1 MSTPRTISIV
11 GGGPGGLFLGILLR
25 QKRPDWAVEIWER
38 NAPDATFGFGVV
50 FSDRTVERL
59 EQADPESLSLIR
71 ESFQSWTDIEIST
84 PNGFTRTGGHGFSA
98 IARHRL
104 LNILQQ
110 RARDVSL
117 PVHYES
123 EVANLDELYSKS
135 DVVVGADGINSQ
147 VREHWRSQFDTE
159 IRQGAARFIWFATP
173 RRYDALTF
181 HFVDTEYGPFS
192 THAYPFSDELSTFI
206 VETDT
211 DTWQRAGLDR
221 SSEGNLG
228 IGESDKRSMD
238 FCREIFTESLHGQEL
253 VGNASQWRQFPT
265 VRNHSWIA
273 SDKVV
278 ILGDAAH
285 TAHFSVGSGTKM
297 AMEDAYALAEALT
310 ETDDPSRALHSFET
324 SRKPLV
330 SRIQEL
336 AEPSRGW
343 WENFHAWVDR
353 DINTFSVNFLS
364 RTGRETI
371 EHLQT
376 RDAAFASEVIDSD
389 FLDRELSI
397 SSDITLSSRRAL
409 LLDASDKQLPHV
421 INALQQVLP
430 SRSLV
435 IVQHGDTETLKLIK
449 TSLRQQNPVIA
460 HMSEQTGEHFENIP
474 DLRLTTTVDGEAPDS
489 WAFVI
494 RTPGSID
501 DADGW
506 KEILEL
512 ARQAQGKGARLLF
525 IEAAE
530 STTDRRA
537 LLTHAGVVLR
547 PDISIPMILAP
558 CGSDAEGLLHLNAG
572 RADAIAG
579 HIGPHYFRKAHDALA
594 LQALLEPRGIVVV
607 GASQDPSKP
616 GHVLLRNLDA
626 FKGTVIGLSRHAGN
640 VHGRTIVADAQEIPD
655 DVDLAILAV
664 PSSVVPSSLELLARR
679 GVRSAIICSGGFAE
693 LQTSEGRDLQGQVDA
708 IAAKYGIRVLGPNTA
723 GMAIPH
729 LNLHASFVPAVTQ
742 LTPGAVAVVAQSAGV
757 AHAAALALEQEGLG
771 VGLMI
776 GVGNACDI
784 DLPEL
789 IQTTAL
795 SGQYD
800 AIAVYLEGTAHGS
813 ELLEAI
819 RKSSRAVPVVVLK
832 SGISDVDRLTVSHT
846 GAMAGDWAVAQSLLT
861 EAGAVVVSTL
871 GDLIN
876 SIAAL
881 SLIRLHQ
888 SGALTT
894 KGVGVVTGQAGPGV
908 LLTDRLQTLGLEVP
922 PFESTIESELRSL
935 LPPMT
940 HRQNP
945 VDTGRPSGT
954 FANVIATVAK
964 DPRIDVVA
972 TYVLQ
977 EPGALDLT
985 ETLTQ
990 AGLTATAPIVAASGG
1005 LHADFASTRDS
1016 LRSQRIP
1023 LFRNPE
1029 DAAIGAWA
1037 LISDR
1042 DAAALRRAEAP
1053 NESIPPP
1060 RAGLPLPRNEAETKD
1075 VLRSH
1080 GIRTPA
1086 FFVCPTREDAITAF
1100 NAITS
1105 SGDSAVVKVLSREIA
1120 HKSAMNGVHLG
1131 LKTAS
1136 KLESALN
1143 SIDEIVRGDT
1153 GYLVETQAEDGP
1165 DLFVAVRLD
1174 PTWGAIGL
1182 LGLGG
1187 TDVEQR
1193 GAVQMFA
1200 LPIQEELLTTRLTN
1214 LGLHEDIDVSSL
1226 QELYTTMT
1234 NALVSWSGSGATS
1247 FEINPLRVTD
1257 TGLVALDALIS
1268 HD

>member
-25 QKRPDWAVEIWER
+25 QMRPDWAVEIWER

-50 FSDRTVERL
+50 FSDRTVELL

-84 PNGFTRTGGHGFSA
+84 SNGFMRTGGHGFSA

-117 PVHYES
+117 TVHYES
-123 EVANLDELYSKS
+123 EVVNLDELYSKS

-147 VREHWRSQFDTE
+147 VREHWHSQFDTD
-159 IRQGAARFIWFATP
+159 IRLGAARFIWFATP

-330 SRIQEL
+330 GRIQEL

-353 DINTFSVNFLS
+353 DIHTFSVNFLS
-364 RTGRETI
+364 RTGRETVD
-371 EHLQT
+371 HLQK
-376 RDAAFASEVIDSD
+376 RDAAFANEVIDSD

-397 SSDITLSSRRAL
+397 SSDVTASSRRAL
-409 LLDASDKQLPHV
+409 LLDASDKQLPDV
-421 INALQQVLP
+421 IDALQEVLP
-430 SRSLV
+430 SQSLV
-435 IVQHGDTETLKLIK
+435 IVRHGDTETLKLIK
-449 TSLRQQNPVIA
+449 TSLHHPIIA
-460 HMSEQTGEHFENIP
+460 HMSEHTGEHFENIP
-474 DLRLTTTVDGEAPDS
+474 DLRLTTTVDEEAPDN

-512 ARQAQGKGARLLF
+512 ARQAQGKGARLLLV
-525 IEAAE
+525 EAAE

-537 LLTHAGVVLR
+537 LLTHAGIMLR

-558 CGSDAEGLLHLNAG
+558 CASDAEGLIHLNAG

-579 HIGPHYFRKAHDALA
+579 YIGPHYFRKAHDALA
-594 LQALLEPRGIVVV
+594 LQALLKPRGIVVV

-616 GHVLLRNLDA
+616 GHVLLRNLDS
-626 FKGTVIGLSRHAGN
+626 FKGTVIGLSRHRGN
-640 VHGRTIVADAQEIPD
+640 IHGRTIVADAQEIPN

-664 PSSVVPSSLELLARR
+664 PNSAVPSSLELLAKR

-708 IAAKYGIRVLGPNTA
+708 IAHKYGIRVLGPNTA

-742 LTPGAVAVVAQSAGV
+742 LTPGSVAVVAQSAGV
-757 AHAAALALEQEGLG
+757 AHAAALALQQEGLG

-789 IQTTAL
+789 IQATAL
-795 SGQYD
+795 NGQYD

-819 RKSSRAVPVVVLK
+819 RKSSREVPVVVLK

-846 GAMAGDWAVAQSLLT
+846 GAIAGDWAVAQSLLT

-871 GDLIN
+871 GDLVN

-881 SLIRLHQ
+881 SLIRLHP
-888 SGALTT
+888 SDAPAT

-922 PFESTIESELRSL
+922 PFESTVEGELRSL

-945 VDTGRPSGT
+945 VDTGRPSDT

-964 DPRIDVVA
+964 DPGIHVVA
-972 TYVLQ
+972 TYVLL
-977 EPGALDLT
+977 EPGALDLA

-990 AGLTATAPIVAASGG
+990 ARLTATAPIVAASGG
-1005 LHADFASTRDS
+1005 LHADFAATRDS

-1042 DAAALRRAEAP
+1042 DAAALRRKDAP
-1053 NESIPPP
+1053 NARISPSQ
-1060 RAGLPLPRNEAETKD
+1060 AGLPLPTNEAETKD
-1075 VLRSH
+1075 VLRFH
-1080 GIRTPA
+1080 EIRTPA
-1086 FFVCPTREDAITAF
+1086 FFICSTREDAIAAF

-1131 LKTAS
+1131 LKSAS
-1136 KLESALN
+1136 EFEDALN

-1153 GYLVETQAEDGP
+1153 GYLVETQAESGS

-1174 PTWGAIGL
+1174 PTWGSIGL

-1187 TDVEQR
+1187 TEVEQR
-1193 GAVQMFA
+1193 GDVQMFA
-1200 LPIQEELLTTRLTN
+1200 LPIPEHLLATRLTD
-1214 LGLHEDIDVSSL
+1214 LGLHEDIDVASL

-1234 NALVSWSGSGATS
+1234 NALVSWSGSGATC
-1247 FEINPLRVTD
+1247 FEVNPLRVTD

>member
-25 QKRPDWAVEIWER
+25 QMRPDWAVEIWER

-50 FSDRTVERL
+50 FSDRTVELL

-71 ESFQSWTDIEIST
+71 ENFQSWTDIEIST
-84 PNGFTRTGGHGFSA
+84 SNGFMRTGGHGFSA

-117 PVHYES
+117 TVHYES
-123 EVANLDELYSKS
+123 EVANLDDLYSKS

-147 VREHWRSQFDTE
+147 VREHWHSQFDTD
-159 IRQGAARFIWFATP
+159 IRLGAARFIWFATP

-330 SRIQEL
+330 GRIQEL

-353 DINTFSVNFLS
+353 DIHTFSVNFLS
-364 RTGRETI
+364 RTGRETVD
-371 EHLQT
+371 HLQK
-376 RDAAFASEVIDSD
+376 RDAAFANEVIDSD

-397 SSDITLSSRRAL
+397 SSDMTASSRRAL
-409 LLDASDKQLPHV
+409 LLDASDKQLPDV
-421 INALQQVLP
+421 IDALQEVLP
-430 SRSLV
+430 SQSLV
-435 IVQHGDTETLKLIK
+435 IVRHGDTETLKLIK
-449 TSLRQQNPVIA
+449 TSLHHPIIA
-460 HMSEQTGEHFENIP
+460 HMSEHTGEHFENIP
-474 DLRLTTTVDGEAPDS
+474 DLRLTTTVDEEAPDN

-494 RTPGSID
+494 RTPRSID

-512 ARQAQGKGARLLF
+512 ARQAQGKGARLLLV
-525 IEAAE
+525 EAAE

-537 LLTHAGVVLR
+537 LLTHAGVMLR

-558 CGSDAEGLLHLNAG
+558 CASDAEGLIHLNAG

-579 HIGPHYFRKAHDALA
+579 YIGPHYFRKAHDALA
-594 LQALLEPRGIVVV
+594 LQALLRPRGIVVV

-616 GHVLLRNLDA
+616 GHVLLRNLDS
-626 FKGTVIGLSRHAGN
+626 FKGTVIGLSRHRGN
-640 VHGRTIVADAQEIPD
+640 IHGRTIVADAQEIPN

-664 PSSVVPSSLELLARR
+664 PNSAVPSSLELLAKR

-708 IAAKYGIRVLGPNTA
+708 IAHKYGIRVLGPNTA

-742 LTPGAVAVVAQSAGV
+742 LTPGSVAVVAQSAGV
-757 AHAAALALEQEGLG
+757 AHAAALALQQEGLG

-789 IQTTAL
+789 IQATAL
-795 SGQYD
+795 NGQYD

-819 RKSSRAVPVVVLK
+819 RKSSREVPVVVLK

-846 GAMAGDWAVAQSLLT
+846 GAIAGDWAVAQSLLT

-871 GDLIN
+871 GDLVN

-881 SLIRLHQ
+881 SLIRLHP
-888 SGALTT
+888 SDAPAT

-922 PFESTIESELRSL
+922 PFESTVEGELRSL

-945 VDTGRPSGT
+945 VDTGRPSDT

-964 DPRIDVVA
+964 DPGIDVVA
-972 TYVLQ
+972 TYVLL
-977 EPGALDLT
+977 EPGALDLA

-990 AGLTATAPIVAASGG
+990 ARLTATAPIVAASGG
-1005 LHADFASTRDS
+1005 LHADFAATRDS

-1042 DAAALRRAEAP
+1042 DAAALRRKDAP
-1053 NESIPPP
+1053 NARISPSQ
-1060 RAGLPLPRNEAETKD
+1060 AGLPLPANEAETKD

-1086 FFVCPTREDAITAF
+1086 FFICPTREDAIAAF

-1131 LKTAS
+1131 LKSAS
-1136 KLESALN
+1136 EFEDALN

-1153 GYLVETQAEDGP
+1153 GYLVETQAESGS

-1174 PTWGAIGL
+1174 PTWGSIGL

-1187 TDVEQR
+1187 TEVEQR

-1200 LPIQEELLTTRLTN
+1200 LPIPEQLLTTRLTN
-1214 LGLHEDIDVSSL
+1214 LGLHEDIDVASL
-1226 QELYTTMT
+1226 QELYTTIT

-1247 FEINPLRVTD
+1247 FEVNPLRITD

>member
-25 QKRPDWAVEIWER
+25 QMRPDWAVEIWER

-50 FSDRTVERL
+50 FSDRTVELL

-71 ESFQSWTDIEIST
+71 ENFQSWTDIEIST
-84 PNGFTRTGGHGFSA
+84 SNGFMRTGGHGFSA

-117 PVHYES
+117 TVHYES

-147 VREHWRSQFDTE
+147 VREHWHSQFDTD
-159 IRQGAARFIWFATP
+159 IRLGAARFIWFATP

-297 AMEDAYALAEALT
+297 AMEDANALAEALT

-330 SRIQEL
+330 GRIQEL

-353 DINTFSVNFLS
+353 DIHTFSVNFLS
-364 RTGRETI
+364 RTGRETVD
-371 EHLQT
+371 HLQK
-376 RDAAFASEVIDSD
+376 RDAAFANEVIDSD
-389 FLDRELSI
+389 FLDRELTI
-397 SSDITLSSRRAL
+397 SSDMTASSRRAL
-409 LLDASDKQLPHV
+409 LLDASDKQLPDV
-421 INALQQVLP
+421 IDALQEVLP
-430 SRSLV
+430 SQSLV
-435 IVQHGDTETLKLIK
+435 IVRHGDTETLKLIK
-449 TSLRQQNPVIA
+449 TSLHHPIIA
-460 HMSEQTGEHFENIP
+460 HMSEHTGEHFENIP
-474 DLRLTTTVDGEAPDS
+474 DLRLTTTVDEAAPNN

-506 KEILEL
+506 KEILGL
-512 ARQAQGKGARLLF
+512 ARQAQGKGARLLLV
-525 IEAAE
+525 EAAE

-537 LLTHAGVVLR
+537 LLTHAGIMLR

-558 CGSDAEGLLHLNAG
+558 CASDAEGLIHLNAG

-579 HIGPHYFRKAHDALA
+579 YIGPHYFRKAHDALA
-594 LQALLEPRGIVVV
+594 LQALLKPRGIVVV

-616 GHVLLRNLDA
+616 GHVLLRNLDS
-626 FKGTVIGLSRHAGN
+626 FKGTVIGLSRHRGN
-640 VHGRTIVADAQEIPD
+640 IHGRTIVADAQEIPN

-664 PSSVVPSSLELLARR
+664 PNSAVPSSLELLARR

-708 IAAKYGIRVLGPNTA
+708 IAHKYGIRVLGPNTA

-742 LTPGAVAVVAQSAGV
+742 LTPGSVAVVAQSAGV
-757 AHAAALALEQEGLG
+757 AHAAALALQQEGLG

-789 IQTTAL
+789 IEATAL
-795 SGQYD
+795 NGQYD

-819 RKSSRAVPVVVLK
+819 RESSREVPVVVLK

-846 GAMAGDWAVAQSLLT
+846 GAIAGDWAVAQSLLT

-871 GDLIN
+871 GDLVN

-881 SLIRLHQ
+881 SLIRLHP
-888 SGALTT
+888 SDAPTT

-922 PFESTIESELRSL
+922 PFESTVEGELRSL

-945 VDTGRPSGT
+945 VDTGRPSDT

-964 DPRIDVVA
+964 DPGIDVVA
-972 TYVLQ
+972 TYVLL

-990 AGLTATAPIVAASGG
+990 ARLTAAAPIVAASGG
-1005 LHADFASTRDS
+1005 LHADFAATRDS

-1029 DAAIGAWA
+1029 DAAIGVWA

-1042 DAAALRRAEAP
+1042 DAAALRRKDAP
-1053 NESIPPP
+1053 NARISPSQ
-1060 RAGLPLPRNEAETKD
+1060 AGLPLPTNEAETKD

-1086 FFVCPTREDAITAF
+1086 FFVCPTREDAIAAF

-1105 SGDSAVVKVLSREIA
+1105 SGDFAVVKVLSREIA

-1131 LKTAS
+1131 LKSAS
-1136 KLESALN
+1136 EFEDALN

-1153 GYLVETQAEDGP
+1153 GYLVETQAESGS

-1174 PTWGAIGL
+1174 PTWGSIGL

-1187 TDVEQR
+1187 TEVEQR
-1193 GAVQMFA
+1193 GDVQMFA
-1200 LPIQEELLTTRLTN
+1200 LPIPEHLLATRLTD
-1214 LGLHEDIDVSSL
+1214 LGLPEDIDVASL

-1234 NALVSWSGSGATS
+1234 KALASWSGSGATS
-1247 FEINPLRVTD
+1247 FEVNPLRVTD

>member
-1 MSTPRTISIV
+1 M
-11 GGGPGGLFLGILLR
+11 FLGILLR
-25 QKRPDWAVEIWER
+25 QKRPDWTVEIWER

-50 FSDRTVERL
+50 FSDRTVELL

-71 ESFQSWTDIEIST
+71 ENFQSWTDIEIST
-84 PNGFTRTGGHGFSA
+84 SKGFMRTGGHGFSA

-110 RARDVSL
+110 RARDVCL

-147 VREHWRSQFDTE
+147 VREHWRSQFDTD
-159 IRQGAARFIWFATP
+159 IRLGSARFIWFATP

-211 DTWQRAGLDR
+211 DTWQRAGLDLYGE
-221 SSEGNLG
+221 SNLG

-265 VRNHSWIA
+265 VRNRSWIA
-273 SDKVV
+273 FDKVV

-297 AMEDAYALAEALT
+297 AMEDASALAETLT
-310 ETDDPSRALHSFET
+310 ETDNPSRALHSFET

-330 SRIQEL
+330 VRIQDL

-353 DINTFSVNFLS
+353 DIHTFAVNFLS
-364 RTGRETI
+364 RTGRETAG
-371 EHLQT
+371 HLHT
-376 RDAAFASEVIDSD
+376 RDAAFAHEAIDSA
-389 FLDRELSI
+389 FLDRELRI
-397 SSDITLSSRRAL
+397 SSDITALNRRAL

-421 INALQQVLP
+421 IDTLKEVLP

-435 IVQHGDTETLKLIK
+435 IVRDGDAETLKLIQ
-449 TSLRQQNPVIA
+449 TSLQNPIIA
-460 HMSEQTGEHFENIP
+460 HMSEGKGASVDNAP
-474 DLRLTTTVDGEAPDS
+474 DLCLATTVNEAPPDP
-489 WAFVI
+489 WAFMI

-512 ARQAQGKGARLLF
+512 ARQAQKKGARLLLV
-525 IEAAE
+525 EAAE

-558 CGSDAEGLLHLNAG
+558 CASDAEGLIHLNAG

-579 HIGPHYFRKAHDALA
+579 YVGPHYFRKAHDALA

-607 GASQDPSKP
+607 GASQDSSKP
-616 GHVLLRNLDA
+616 GHVLLRNLDS
-626 FKGTVIGLSRHAGN
+626 FKGTVVGLSRRPGN
-640 VHGRTIVADAQEIPD
+640 IHGRTIVADAHEIPD

-664 PSSVVPSSLELLARR
+664 PNSAVPNSLEILAKR

-693 LQTSEGRDLQGQVDA
+693 LQTNQGRDLQGQVDA
-708 IAAKYGIRVLGPNTA
+708 IALKYGIRVLGPNTA
-723 GMAIPH
+723 GMAIPR

-789 IQTTAL
+789 IQASAL

-800 AIAVYLEGTAHGS
+800 AIAVYLEGTAHGA

-819 RKSSRAVPVVVLK
+819 RKSSREVPVVVLK

-846 GAMAGDWAVAQSLLT
+846 GAIAGDWAVAQSLLT

-881 SLIRLHQ
+881 SLIRLHE
-888 SGALTT
+888 SSAPTT
-894 KGVGVVTGQAGPGV
+894 RGVGVVTGQAGPGV
-908 LLTDRLQTLGLEVP
+908 LLTDRVQTLGLEVP
-922 PFESTIESELRSL
+922 PFHSTVESELRSL

-945 VDTGRPSGT
+945 VDTGRPSDT

-964 DPRIDVVA
+964 DPGIDVVA
-972 TYVLQ
+972 TYVLL
-977 EPGALDLT
+977 EPGALDLA

-1005 LHADFASTRDS
+1005 LHADFTSTRDS
-1016 LRSQRIP
+1016 LRLQRIA

-1042 DAAALRRAEAP
+1042 DAAALRRTEAP
-1053 NESIPPP
+1053 NPWISPSQ
-1060 RAGLPLPRNEAETKD
+1060 AGLPLPTNEAETKD

-1100 NAITS
+1100 NAIAS
-1105 SGDSAVVKVLSREIA
+1105 SADSAVVKVLSREIA

-1131 LKTAS
+1131 LKSAR
-1136 KLESALN
+1136 EFEDALN

-1153 GYLVETQAEDGP
+1153 GYLVETQADDGS

-1193 GAVQMFA
+1193 GTVQMFA
-1200 LPIQEELLTTRLTN
+1200 LPIPEQLLTTRLTN
-1214 LGLHEDIDVSSL
+1214 LGFHEDTEVASL

-1234 NALVSWSGSGATS
+1234 NALASWSGSGATS
-1247 FEINPLRVTD
+1247 FEVNPLRITD
-1257 TGLVALDALIS
+1257 TGFVALDALIS
-1268 HD
+1268 YD

>member
-25 QKRPDWAVEIWER
+25 QMRPDWAVEIWER

-50 FSDRTVERL
+50 FSDRTVELL

-71 ESFQSWTDIEIST
+71 ENFQSWTDIEIST
-84 PNGFTRTGGHGFSA
+84 SNGFMRTGGHGFSA

-117 PVHYES
+117 TVHYES

-147 VREHWRSQFDTE
+147 VREHWHSQFDTD
-159 IRQGAARFIWFATP
+159 IRLGAARFIWFATP

-297 AMEDAYALAEALT
+297 AMEDANALAEALT

-330 SRIQEL
+330 GRIQEL

-353 DINTFSVNFLS
+353 DIHTFSVNFLS
-364 RTGRETI
+364 RTGRETVD
-371 EHLQT
+371 HLQK
-376 RDAAFASEVIDSD
+376 RDAAFANEVIDSD
-389 FLDRELSI
+389 FLDRELTI
-397 SSDITLSSRRAL
+397 SSDMTASSRRAL
-409 LLDASDKQLPHV
+409 LLDASDKQLPDV
-421 INALQQVLP
+421 IDALQEVLP
-430 SRSLV
+430 SQSLV
-435 IVQHGDTETLKLIK
+435 IVRHGDTETLKLIK
-449 TSLRQQNPVIA
+449 TSLHHPIIA
-460 HMSEQTGEHFENIP
+460 HMSEHTGEHFENIP
-474 DLRLTTTVDGEAPDS
+474 DLRLTTTVDEAAPDN

-506 KEILEL
+506 KEILGL
-512 ARQAQGKGARLLF
+512 ARQAQGKGARLLLV
-525 IEAAE
+525 EAAE

-537 LLTHAGVVLR
+537 LLTHAGIMLR

-558 CGSDAEGLLHLNAG
+558 CASDAEGLIHLNAG

-579 HIGPHYFRKAHDALA
+579 YIGPHYFRKAHDALA
-594 LQALLEPRGIVVV
+594 LQALLKPRGIVVV

-616 GHVLLRNLDA
+616 GHVLLRNLDS
-626 FKGTVIGLSRHAGN
+626 FKGTVIGLSRHRGN
-640 VHGRTIVADAQEIPD
+640 IHGRTIVADAQEIPN

-664 PSSVVPSSLELLARR
+664 PNSAVPSSLELLARR

-708 IAAKYGIRVLGPNTA
+708 IAHKYGIRVLGPNTA

-742 LTPGAVAVVAQSAGV
+742 LTPGSVAVVAQSAGV
-757 AHAAALALEQEGLG
+757 AHAAALALQQEGLG

-789 IQTTAL
+789 IEATAL
-795 SGQYD
+795 NGQYD

-819 RKSSRAVPVVVLK
+819 RKSSREVPVVVLK

-846 GAMAGDWAVAQSLLT
+846 GAIAGDWAVAQSLLT

-871 GDLIN
+871 GDLVN

-881 SLIRLHQ
+881 SLIRLHP
-888 SGALTT
+888 SDAPTT

-922 PFESTIESELRSL
+922 PFESTVEGELRSL

-945 VDTGRPSGT
+945 VDTGRPSDT

-964 DPRIDVVA
+964 DPGIDVVA
-972 TYVLQ
+972 TYVLL

-990 AGLTATAPIVAASGG
+990 ARLTAAAPIVAASGG
-1005 LHADFASTRDS
+1005 LHADFAATRDS

-1042 DAAALRRAEAP
+1042 DAAALRRKDAP
-1053 NESIPPP
+1053 NARISPSQ
-1060 RAGLPLPRNEAETKD
+1060 AGLPLPTNEAETKD

-1086 FFVCPTREDAITAF
+1086 FFVCPTREDAIAAF

-1131 LKTAS
+1131 LKSAS
-1136 KLESALN
+1136 EFEDALN

-1153 GYLVETQAEDGP
+1153 GYLVETQAESGS

-1174 PTWGAIGL
+1174 PTWGSIGL

-1187 TDVEQR
+1187 TEVEQR
-1193 GAVQMFA
+1193 GDVQMFA
-1200 LPIQEELLTTRLTN
+1200 LPIPEHLLATRLTD
-1214 LGLHEDIDVSSL
+1214 LGLPEDIDVASL

-1247 FEINPLRVTD
+1247 FEVNPLRITD

>member
-25 QKRPDWAVEIWER
+25 QMRPDWAVEIWER

-50 FSDRTVERL
+50 FSDRTVELL

-71 ESFQSWTDIEIST
+71 ENFQSWTDIEIST
-84 PNGFTRTGGHGFSA
+84 SNGFMRTGGHGFSA

-117 PVHYES
+117 TVHYES

-147 VREHWRSQFDTE
+147 VREHWHSQFDTD
-159 IRQGAARFIWFATP
+159 IRLGAARFIWFATP

-297 AMEDAYALAEALT
+297 AMEDANALAEALT

-330 SRIQEL
+330 GRIQEL

-353 DINTFSVNFLS
+353 DIHTFSVNFLS
-364 RTGRETI
+364 RTGRETVD
-371 EHLQT
+371 HLQK
-376 RDAAFASEVIDSD
+376 RDAAFANEVIDSD
-389 FLDRELSI
+389 FLDRELTI
-397 SSDITLSSRRAL
+397 SSDMTASSRRAL
-409 LLDASDKQLPHV
+409 LLDASDKQLPDV
-421 INALQQVLP
+421 IDALQEVLP
-430 SRSLV
+430 SQSLV
-435 IVQHGDTETLKLIK
+435 IVRHGDTETLKLIK
-449 TSLRQQNPVIA
+449 TSLHHPIIA
-460 HMSEQTGEHFENIP
+460 HMSEHTGEHFENIP
-474 DLRLTTTVDGEAPDS
+474 DLRLTTTVDEAAPNN

-506 KEILEL
+506 KEILGL
-512 ARQAQGKGARLLF
+512 ARQAQGKGARLLLV
-525 IEAAE
+525 EAAE

-537 LLTHAGVVLR
+537 LLTHAGIMLR

-558 CGSDAEGLLHLNAG
+558 CASDAEGLIHLNAG

-579 HIGPHYFRKAHDALA
+579 YIGPHYFRKAHDALA
-594 LQALLEPRGIVVV
+594 LQALLKPRGIVVV

-616 GHVLLRNLDA
+616 GHVLLRNLDS
-626 FKGTVIGLSRHAGN
+626 FKGTVIGLSRHRGN
-640 VHGRTIVADAQEIPD
+640 IHGRTIVADAQEIPN

-664 PSSVVPSSLELLARR
+664 PNSAVPSSLELLARR

-708 IAAKYGIRVLGPNTA
+708 IAHKYGIRVLGPNTA

-742 LTPGAVAVVAQSAGV
+742 LTPGSVAVVAQSAGV
-757 AHAAALALEQEGLG
+757 AHAAALALQQEGLG

-789 IQTTAL
+789 IEATAL
-795 SGQYD
+795 NGQYD

-819 RKSSRAVPVVVLK
+819 RKSSREVPVVVLK

-846 GAMAGDWAVAQSLLT
+846 GAIAGDWAVAQSLLT

-871 GDLIN
+871 GDLVN

-881 SLIRLHQ
+881 SLIRLHP
-888 SGALTT
+888 SDAPTT

-922 PFESTIESELRSL
+922 PFESTVEGELRSL

-945 VDTGRPSGT
+945 VDTGRPSDT

-964 DPRIDVVA
+964 DPGIDVVA
-972 TYVLQ
+972 TYVLL

-990 AGLTATAPIVAASGG
+990 ARLTAAAPIVAASGG
-1005 LHADFASTRDS
+1005 LHADFAATRDS

-1029 DAAIGAWA
+1029 DAAIGVWA

-1042 DAAALRRAEAP
+1042 DAAALRRKDAP
-1053 NESIPPP
+1053 NARISPSQ
-1060 RAGLPLPRNEAETKD
+1060 AGLPLPTNEAETKD

-1086 FFVCPTREDAITAF
+1086 FFVCPTREDAIAAF

-1105 SGDSAVVKVLSREIA
+1105 SGDFAVVKVLSREIA

-1131 LKTAS
+1131 LKSAS
-1136 KLESALN
+1136 EFEDALN

-1153 GYLVETQAEDGP
+1153 GYLVETQAESGS

-1174 PTWGAIGL
+1174 PTWGSIGL

-1187 TDVEQR
+1187 TEVEQR
-1193 GAVQMFA
+1193 GDVQMFA
-1200 LPIQEELLTTRLTN
+1200 LPIPEHLLATRLTD
-1214 LGLHEDIDVSSL
+1214 LGLPEDIGVASL

-1247 FEINPLRVTD
+1247 FEVNPLRITD

>member
-25 QKRPDWAVEIWER
+25 QMRPDWAVEIWER

-50 FSDRTVERL
+50 FSDRTVELL

-71 ESFQSWTDIEIST
+71 ENFQSWTDIEIST
-84 PNGFTRTGGHGFSA
+84 SNGFMRTGGHGFSA

-117 PVHYES
+117 TVHYES

-147 VREHWRSQFDTE
+147 VREHWHSQFDTD
-159 IRQGAARFIWFATP
+159 IRLGAARFIWFATP

-297 AMEDAYALAEALT
+297 AMEDANALAEALT

-330 SRIQEL
+330 GRIQEL

-353 DINTFSVNFLS
+353 DIHTFSVNFLS
-364 RTGRETI
+364 RTGRETVD
-371 EHLQT
+371 HLQK
-376 RDAAFASEVIDSD
+376 RDAAFANEVIDSD
-389 FLDRELSI
+389 FLDRELTI
-397 SSDITLSSRRAL
+397 SSDMTASSRRAL
-409 LLDASDKQLPHV
+409 LLDASDKQLPDV
-421 INALQQVLP
+421 IDALQEVLP
-430 SRSLV
+430 SQSLV
-435 IVQHGDTETLKLIK
+435 IVRHGDTETLKLIK
-449 TSLRQQNPVIA
+449 TSLHHPIIA
-460 HMSEQTGEHFENIP
+460 HMSEYTGEHFENIP
-474 DLRLTTTVDGEAPDS
+474 DLRLTTTVDEAAPDN

-506 KEILEL
+506 KEILGL
-512 ARQAQGKGARLLF
+512 ARQAQGKGARLLLV
-525 IEAAE
+525 EAAE

-537 LLTHAGVVLR
+537 LLTHAGIMLR

-558 CGSDAEGLLHLNAG
+558 CASDAEGLIHLNAG

-579 HIGPHYFRKAHDALA
+579 YIGPHYFRKAHDALA
-594 LQALLEPRGIVVV
+594 LQALLKPRGIVVV

-616 GHVLLRNLDA
+616 GHVLLRNLDS
-626 FKGTVIGLSRHAGN
+626 FKGTVIGLSRHRGN
-640 VHGRTIVADAQEIPD
+640 IHGRTIVADAQEIPN

-664 PSSVVPSSLELLARR
+664 PNSAVPSSLELLARR

-708 IAAKYGIRVLGPNTA
+708 IAHKYGIRVLGPNTA

-742 LTPGAVAVVAQSAGV
+742 LTPGSVAVVAQSAGV
-757 AHAAALALEQEGLG
+757 AHAAALALQQEGLG

-789 IQTTAL
+789 IEATAL
-795 SGQYD
+795 NGQYD

-819 RKSSRAVPVVVLK
+819 RKSSREVPVVVLK

-846 GAMAGDWAVAQSLLT
+846 GAIAGDWAVAQSLLT

-871 GDLIN
+871 GDLVN

-881 SLIRLHQ
+881 SLIRLHP
-888 SGALTT
+888 SDAPTT

-922 PFESTIESELRSL
+922 PFRSTVEGELRSL

-945 VDTGRPSGT
+945 VDTGRPSDT

-964 DPRIDVVA
+964 DPGIDVVA
-972 TYVLQ
+972 TYVLL

-990 AGLTATAPIVAASGG
+990 ARLTAAAPIVAASGG
-1005 LHADFASTRDS
+1005 LHADFAATRDS

-1042 DAAALRRAEAP
+1042 DAAALRRKDAP
-1053 NESIPPP
+1053 NARISPSQ
-1060 RAGLPLPRNEAETKD
+1060 AGLPLPTNEAETKD

-1086 FFVCPTREDAITAF
+1086 FFVCPTREDAIAAF

-1131 LKTAS
+1131 LKGAS
-1136 KLESALN
+1136 EFEDALN

-1153 GYLVETQAEDGP
+1153 GYLVETQAESGS

-1174 PTWGAIGL
+1174 PTWGSIGL

-1187 TDVEQR
+1187 TEVEQR
-1193 GAVQMFA
+1193 GDVQMFA
-1200 LPIQEELLTTRLTN
+1200 LPIPEHLLATRLTD
-1214 LGLHEDIDVSSL
+1214 LGLPEDIDVASL

-1247 FEINPLRVTD
+1247 FEVNPLRITD

>member
-25 QKRPDWAVEIWER
+25 QMRPDWAVEIWER

-50 FSDRTVERL
+50 FSDRTVELL

-71 ESFQSWTDIEIST
+71 ENFQSWTDIEIST
-84 PNGFTRTGGHGFSA
+84 SNGFMRTGGHGFSA

-117 PVHYES
+117 TVHYES

-147 VREHWRSQFDTE
+147 VREHWHSQFDTD
-159 IRQGAARFIWFATP
+159 IRLGAARFIWFATP

-297 AMEDAYALAEALT
+297 AMEDANALAEALT

-330 SRIQEL
+330 GRIQEL

-353 DINTFSVNFLS
+353 DIHTFSVNFLS
-364 RTGRETI
+364 RTGRETVD
-371 EHLQT
+371 HLQK
-376 RDAAFASEVIDSD
+376 RDAAFANEVIDSD
-389 FLDRELSI
+389 FLDRELTI
-397 SSDITLSSRRAL
+397 SSDMTASSRRAL
-409 LLDASDKQLPHV
+409 LLDASDKQLPDV
-421 INALQQVLP
+421 IDALQEVLP
-430 SRSLV
+430 SQSLV
-435 IVQHGDTETLKLIK
+435 IVRHGDTETLKLIK
-449 TSLRQQNPVIA
+449 TSLHHPIIA
-460 HMSEQTGEHFENIP
+460 HMSEHTGEHFENIP
-474 DLRLTTTVDGEAPDS
+474 DLRLTTTVDEAAPDN

-506 KEILEL
+506 KEILGL
-512 ARQAQGKGARLLF
+512 ARQAQGKGARLLLV
-525 IEAAE
+525 EAAE

-537 LLTHAGVVLR
+537 LLTHAGIMLR

-558 CGSDAEGLLHLNAG
+558 CASDAEGLIHLNAG

-579 HIGPHYFRKAHDALA
+579 YIGPHYFRKAHDALA
-594 LQALLEPRGIVVV
+594 LQALLKPRGIVVV

-616 GHVLLRNLDA
+616 GHVLLRNLDS
-626 FKGTVIGLSRHAGN
+626 FKGTVIGLSRHRGN
-640 VHGRTIVADAQEIPD
+640 IHGRTIVADAQEIPN

-664 PSSVVPSSLELLARR
+664 PNSAVPSSLELLARR

-708 IAAKYGIRVLGPNTA
+708 IAHKYGIRVLGPNTA

-742 LTPGAVAVVAQSAGV
+742 LTPGSVAVVAQSAGV
-757 AHAAALALEQEGLG
+757 AHAAALALQQEGLG

-789 IQTTAL
+789 IEATAL
-795 SGQYD
+795 NGQYD

-819 RKSSRAVPVVVLK
+819 RKSSREVPVVVLK

-846 GAMAGDWAVAQSLLT
+846 GAIAGDWAVAQSLLT

-871 GDLIN
+871 GDLVN

-881 SLIRLHQ
+881 SLIRLHP
-888 SGALTT
+888 SDAPTT

-945 VDTGRPSGT
+945 VDTGRPSDT

-964 DPRIDVVA
+964 DPGIDVVA
-972 TYVLQ
+972 TYVLL

-990 AGLTATAPIVAASGG
+990 ARLTAAAPIVAASGG
-1005 LHADFASTRDS
+1005 LHADFAATRDS

-1042 DAAALRRAEAP
+1042 DAAALRRKDAP
-1053 NESIPPP
+1053 NARISPSQ
-1060 RAGLPLPRNEAETKD
+1060 AGLPLPTNEAETKD

-1086 FFVCPTREDAITAF
+1086 FFVCPTREDAIAAF

-1131 LKTAS
+1131 LKSAS
-1136 KLESALN
+1136 EFEDALN

-1153 GYLVETQAEDGP
+1153 GYLVETQAESGS

-1174 PTWGAIGL
+1174 PTWGSIGL

-1187 TDVEQR
+1187 TEVEQR
-1193 GAVQMFA
+1193 GDVQMFA
-1200 LPIQEELLTTRLTN
+1200 LPIPEHLLATRLTD
-1214 LGLHEDIDVSSL
+1214 LGLPEDIDVASL

-1247 FEINPLRVTD
+1247 FEVNPLRITD

>member
-1 MSTPRTISIV
+1 MSTARTISIV

-25 QKRPDWAVEIWER
+25 QRRPDWAVEIWER

-50 FSDRTVERL
+50 FSDRTVELL

-84 PNGFTRTGGHGFSA
+84 SNGFLRTGGHGFSA

-135 DVVVGADGINSQ
+135 DVIVGADGINSQ
-147 VREHWRSQFDTE
+147 VREHWRSQFDTD
-159 IRQGAARFIWFATP
+159 IRMGAARFIWFATP

-228 IGESDKRSMD
+228 IGESDNRSMD

-265 VRNHSWIA
+265 VRNRSWIA
-273 SDKVV
+273 SDRVV

-310 ETDDPSRALHSFET
+310 ETDDPSRALHSFEA

-330 SRIQEL
+330 GRIQEL

-353 DINTFSVNFLS
+353 DIDTFSVNFLS
-364 RTGRETI
+364 RTGRETVD
-371 EHLQT
+371 HLHT
-376 RDAAFASEVIDSD
+376 RDAAFANEVIDSD

-397 SSDITLSSRRAL
+397 SSDMTASSRRAL

-421 INALQQVLP
+421 IDALQEVLP

-435 IVQHGDTETLKLIK
+435 IVRQGDAATMKLIK
-449 TSLRQQNPVIA
+449 TSLQHPIIV
-460 HMSEQTGEHFENIP
+460 HMSERTGEHFENIP
-474 DLRLTTTVDGEAPDS
+474 DLCLTTTVDGEQPHP
-489 WAFVI
+489 WAFMI
-494 RTPGSID
+494 RTPRSID

-506 KEILEL
+506 KEVLEL
-512 ARQAQGKGARLLF
+512 ARQAQGKGARLLLV
-525 IEAAE
+525 EAAE
-530 STTDRRA
+530 SATDRRA

-547 PDISIPMILAP
+547 LDISIPMILTP
-558 CGSDAEGLLHLNAG
+558 CASDAEGLIHLNAG

-579 HIGPHYFRKAHDALA
+579 YIGPHYFRKAHDALS
-594 LQALLEPRGIVVV
+594 LQALLEPSGIVVV
-607 GASQDPSKP
+607 GASQDSSKP
-616 GHVLLRNLDA
+616 GHVLLRNLDS
-626 FKGTVIGLSRHAGN
+626 FKGTVVGLSRRPGN
-640 VHGRTIVADAQEIPD
+640 IHGRTILADAQEIPE

-664 PSSVVPSSLELLARR
+664 PNTAVPNSLEILAKR
-679 GVRSAIICSGGFAE
+679 GLRSAIICSGGFAE
-693 LQTSEGRDLQGQVDA
+693 LQTNEGRDLQDQVDA
-708 IAAKYGIRVLGPNTA
+708 IARRYGIRVLGPNTA
-723 GMAIPH
+723 GMAIPR

-742 LTPGAVAVVAQSAGV
+742 LTPGSVAVVAQSAGV

-789 IQTTAL
+789 IQATAL

-813 ELLEAI
+813 ELVEAI
-819 RKSSRAVPVVVLK
+819 RKSSREVPVVVLK

-846 GAMAGDWAVAQSLLT
+846 GAIAGDWTVAQSLLT

-876 SIAAL
+876 SVAAL
-881 SLIRLHQ
+881 SLIRLHP
-888 SGALTT
+888 SDAPTT

-922 PFESTIESELRSL
+922 PFESTVESELRSL

-945 VDTGRPSGT
+945 VDTGRPSDT
-954 FANVIATVAK
+954 LANVIATVAK
-964 DPRIDVVA
+964 DPGIDVVA
-972 TYVLQ
+972 TYVLL

-1042 DAAALRRAEAP
+1042 DAAALRRTQAP
-1053 NESIPPP
+1053 NARTSPSQAE
-1060 RAGLPLPRNEAETKD
+1060 LPLPTNEAETKD

-1086 FFVCPTREDAITAF
+1086 FFVCPTREDAIAAF

-1131 LKTAS
+1131 LKSAS
-1136 KLESALN
+1136 EFEDALF
-1143 SIDEIVRGDT
+1143 SIDEILRGDT
-1153 GYLVETQAEDGP
+1153 GYLVETQAESGS

-1174 PTWGAIGL
+1174 PTWGSIGL

-1193 GAVQMFA
+1193 GDVQMFA
-1200 LPIQEELLTTRLTN
+1200 LPIPEHLLASRLTD
-1214 LGLHEDIDVSSL
+1214 LGLHENVDIASL

-1234 NALVSWSGSGATS
+1234 NALMSWSGSGATS
-1247 FEINPLRVTD
+1247 FEVNPLRITD

>member
-25 QKRPDWAVEIWER
+25 QMRPDWAVEIWER

-50 FSDRTVERL
+50 FSDRTVELL

-71 ESFQSWTDIEIST
+71 ENFQSWTDIEIST
-84 PNGFTRTGGHGFSA
+84 SNGFMRTGGHGFSA

-117 PVHYES
+117 TVHYES

-147 VREHWRSQFDTE
+147 VREHWHSQFDTD
-159 IRQGAARFIWFATP
+159 IRLGAARFIWFATP

-297 AMEDAYALAEALT
+297 AMEDANALAEALT

-330 SRIQEL
+330 GRIQEL

-353 DINTFSVNFLS
+353 DIHTFSVNFLS
-364 RTGRETI
+364 RTGRETVD
-371 EHLQT
+371 HLQK
-376 RDAAFASEVIDSD
+376 RDAAFANEVIDSD
-389 FLDRELSI
+389 FLDRELTI
-397 SSDITLSSRRAL
+397 SSDMTASSRRAL
-409 LLDASDKQLPHV
+409 LLDASDKQLPDV
-421 INALQQVLP
+421 IDALQEVLP
-430 SRSLV
+430 SQSLV
-435 IVQHGDTETLKLIK
+435 IVRHGDTETLKLIK
-449 TSLRQQNPVIA
+449 TSLHHPIIA
-460 HMSEQTGEHFENIP
+460 HMSEHTGEHFENIP
-474 DLRLTTTVDGEAPDS
+474 DLRLTTTVDEAAPDN

-506 KEILEL
+506 KEILGL
-512 ARQAQGKGARLLF
+512 ARQAQGKGARLLLV
-525 IEAAE
+525 EAAE

-537 LLTHAGVVLR
+537 LLTHAGIMLR

-558 CGSDAEGLLHLNAG
+558 CASDAEGLIHLNAG

-579 HIGPHYFRKAHDALA
+579 YIGPHYFRKAHDALA
-594 LQALLEPRGIVVV
+594 LQALLKPRGIVVV

-616 GHVLLRNLDA
+616 GHVLLRNLDS
-626 FKGTVIGLSRHAGN
+626 FKGTVIGLSRHRGN
-640 VHGRTIVADAQEIPD
+640 IHGRTIVADAQEIPN

-664 PSSVVPSSLELLARR
+664 PNSAVPSSLELLARR

-708 IAAKYGIRVLGPNTA
+708 IAHKYGIRVLGPNTA

-742 LTPGAVAVVAQSAGV
+742 LTPGSVAVVAQSAGV
-757 AHAAALALEQEGLG
+757 AHAAALALQQEGLG

-789 IQTTAL
+789 IEATAL
-795 SGQYD
+795 NGQYD

-819 RKSSRAVPVVVLK
+819 RKSSREVPVVVLK

-846 GAMAGDWAVAQSLLT
+846 GAIAGDWAVAQSLLT

-871 GDLIN
+871 GDLVN

-881 SLIRLHQ
+881 SLIRLHP
-888 SGALTT
+888 SDAPTT

-922 PFESTIESELRSL
+922 PFRSTVEGELRSL

-945 VDTGRPSGT
+945 VDTGRPSDT

-964 DPRIDVVA
+964 DPGIDVVA
-972 TYVLQ
+972 TYVLL

-990 AGLTATAPIVAASGG
+990 ARLTAAAPIVAASGG
-1005 LHADFASTRDS
+1005 LHADFAATRDS

-1042 DAAALRRAEAP
+1042 DAAALRRKDAP
-1053 NESIPPP
+1053 NARISPSQ
-1060 RAGLPLPRNEAETKD
+1060 AGLPLPTNEAETKD

-1086 FFVCPTREDAITAF
+1086 FFVCPTREDAIAAF

-1105 SGDSAVVKVLSREIA
+1105 SGDFAVVKVLSREIA

-1131 LKTAS
+1131 LKSAS
-1136 KLESALN
+1136 EFEDALN

-1153 GYLVETQAEDGP
+1153 GYLVETQAESGS

-1174 PTWGAIGL
+1174 PTWGSIGL

-1187 TDVEQR
+1187 TEVEQR
-1193 GAVQMFA
+1193 GDVQMFA
-1200 LPIQEELLTTRLTN
+1200 LPIPEHLLATRLTD
-1214 LGLHEDIDVSSL
+1214 LGLPEDIDVASL

-1247 FEINPLRVTD
+1247 FEVNPLRITD

>member
-25 QKRPDWAVEIWER
+25 QMRPDWAVEIWER

-50 FSDRTVERL
+50 FSDRTVELL

-71 ESFQSWTDIEIST
+71 ENFQSWTDIEIST
-84 PNGFTRTGGHGFSA
+84 SNGFMRTGGHGFSA

-117 PVHYES
+117 TVHYET

-147 VREHWRSQFDTE
+147 VREHWHSQFDTD
-159 IRQGAARFIWFATP
+159 IRLGAARFIWFATP

-297 AMEDAYALAEALT
+297 AMEDANALAEALT

-330 SRIQEL
+330 GRIQEL

-353 DINTFSVNFLS
+353 DIHTFSVNFLS
-364 RTGRETI
+364 RTGRETVD
-371 EHLQT
+371 HLQK
-376 RDAAFASEVIDSD
+376 RDAAFANEVIDSD

-397 SSDITLSSRRAL
+397 SSDMTASSRRAL
-409 LLDASDKQLPHV
+409 LLDASDKQLPDV
-421 INALQQVLP
+421 IDALQEVLP
-430 SRSLV
+430 SQSLV
-435 IVQHGDTETLKLIK
+435 IVRHGDTETLKLIK
-449 TSLRQQNPVIA
+449 TSLHHPIIA
-460 HMSEQTGEHFENIP
+460 HMSEHTGELFENIP
-474 DLRLTTTVDGEAPDS
+474 DLRLTTTVDEDAPDN

-494 RTPGSID
+494 RTPRSID

-506 KEILEL
+506 NEILEL
-512 ARQAQGKGARLLF
+512 ARQAQGKGARLLLV
-525 IEAAE
+525 EAAE

-537 LLTHAGVVLR
+537 LLTHAGIMLR

-558 CGSDAEGLLHLNAG
+558 CASDAEGLIHLNAG

-579 HIGPHYFRKAHDALA
+579 YIGPHYFRKAHDALA
-594 LQALLEPRGIVVV
+594 LQALLKPRGIVVV

-616 GHVLLRNLDA
+616 GHVLLRNLDS
-626 FKGTVIGLSRHAGN
+626 FKGTVIGLSRHRGN
-640 VHGRTIVADAQEIPD
+640 IHGRTIVADAQEIPN

-664 PSSVVPSSLELLARR
+664 PNSAVPSSLELLARR

-708 IAAKYGIRVLGPNTA
+708 IAHKYGIRVLGPNTA

-742 LTPGAVAVVAQSAGV
+742 LTPGSVAVVAQSAGV
-757 AHAAALALEQEGLG
+757 AHAAALALQQEGLG

-789 IQTTAL
+789 IEAPAL
-795 SGQYD
+795 NGQYD

-819 RKSSRAVPVVVLK
+819 RKSSREVPVVVLK

-846 GAMAGDWAVAQSLLT
+846 GAIAGDWAVAQSLLT

-871 GDLIN
+871 GDLVN

-881 SLIRLHQ
+881 SLIRLHP
-888 SGALTT
+888 SDAPTT

-922 PFESTIESELRSL
+922 PFESTVEGELRSL

-945 VDTGRPSGT
+945 VDTGRPSDT

-964 DPRIDVVA
+964 DPGIDVVA
-972 TYVLQ
+972 TYVLL

-990 AGLTATAPIVAASGG
+990 ARLTAAAPIVAASGG
-1005 LHADFASTRDS
+1005 LHADFAATRDS

-1042 DAAALRRAEAP
+1042 DAAALRRKDAP
-1053 NESIPPP
+1053 NARISPSQ
-1060 RAGLPLPRNEAETKD
+1060 AGLPLPTNEAETKD

-1086 FFVCPTREDAITAF
+1086 FFVCPTREDAIAAF

-1131 LKTAS
+1131 LKSAS
-1136 KLESALN
+1136 EFEDALN

-1153 GYLVETQAEDGP
+1153 GYLVETQAESGS

-1174 PTWGAIGL
+1174 PTWGSIGL

-1187 TDVEQR
+1187 TEVEQR
-1193 GAVQMFA
+1193 GDVQMFA
-1200 LPIQEELLTTRLTN
+1200 LPIPEHLLATRLTD
-1214 LGLHEDIDVSSL
+1214 LGLPEDLDVASL

-1247 FEINPLRVTD
+1247 FEVNPLRITD

>member
-25 QKRPDWAVEIWER
+25 QMRPDWAVEIWER

-50 FSDRTVERL
+50 FSDRTVELL

-71 ESFQSWTDIEIST
+71 ENFQSWTDIEIST
-84 PNGFTRTGGHGFSA
+84 SNGFMRTGGHGFSA

-117 PVHYES
+117 TVHYET

-147 VREHWRSQFDTE
+147 VREHWHSQFDTD
-159 IRQGAARFIWFATP
+159 IRLGAARFIWFATP

-297 AMEDAYALAEALT
+297 AMEDANALAEALT

-330 SRIQEL
+330 GRIQEL

-353 DINTFSVNFLS
+353 DIHTFSVNFLS
-364 RTGRETI
+364 RTGRETVD
-371 EHLQT
+371 HLQK
-376 RDAAFASEVIDSD
+376 RDAAFANEVIDSD
-389 FLDRELSI
+389 FLDRELTI
-397 SSDITLSSRRAL
+397 SSDMTASSRRAL
-409 LLDASDKQLPHV
+409 LLDASDKQLPDV
-421 INALQQVLP
+421 IDALQEVLP
-430 SRSLV
+430 SQSLV
-435 IVQHGDTETLKLIK
+435 IVRHGDTETLKLIK
-449 TSLRQQNPVIA
+449 TSLHHPIIA
-460 HMSEQTGEHFENIP
+460 HMSEHTGEHFENIP
-474 DLRLTTTVDGEAPDS
+474 DLRLTTTVDEAAPDN

-506 KEILEL
+506 KEILGL
-512 ARQAQGKGARLLF
+512 ARQAQGKGARLLLV
-525 IEAAE
+525 EAAE

-537 LLTHAGVVLR
+537 LLTHAGIMLR

-558 CGSDAEGLLHLNAG
+558 CASDAEGLIHLNAG

-579 HIGPHYFRKAHDALA
+579 YIGPHYFRKAHDALA
-594 LQALLEPRGIVVV
+594 LQALLKPRGIVVV

-616 GHVLLRNLDA
+616 GHVLLRNLDS
-626 FKGTVIGLSRHAGN
+626 FKGTVIGLSRHRGN
-640 VHGRTIVADAQEIPD
+640 IHGRTIVADAQEIPN

-664 PSSVVPSSLELLARR
+664 PNSAVPSSLELLARR

-708 IAAKYGIRVLGPNTA
+708 IAHKYGIRVLGPNTA

-742 LTPGAVAVVAQSAGV
+742 LTPGSVAVVAQSAGV
-757 AHAAALALEQEGLG
+757 AHAAALALQQEGLG

-789 IQTTAL
+789 IEATAL
-795 SGQYD
+795 NGQYD

-819 RKSSRAVPVVVLK
+819 RKSSREVPVVVLK

-846 GAMAGDWAVAQSLLT
+846 GAIAGDWAVAQSLLT

-871 GDLIN
+871 GDLVN

-881 SLIRLHQ
+881 SLIRLHP
-888 SGALTT
+888 SDAPTT

-922 PFESTIESELRSL
+922 PFESTVEGELRSL

-945 VDTGRPSGT
+945 VDTGRPSDT

-964 DPRIDVVA
+964 DPGIDVVA
-972 TYVLQ
+972 TYVLL

-990 AGLTATAPIVAASGG
+990 ARLTAAAPIVAASGG
-1005 LHADFASTRDS
+1005 LHADFAATRDS

-1042 DAAALRRAEAP
+1042 DAAALRRKDAP
-1053 NESIPPP
+1053 NARISPSQ
-1060 RAGLPLPRNEAETKD
+1060 AGLPLPTNEAETKD

-1086 FFVCPTREDAITAF
+1086 FFICPTREDAIAAF

-1136 KLESALN
+1136 EFVDALN
-1143 SIDEIVRGDT
+1143 SIDEIMRGDT
-1153 GYLVETQAEDGP
+1153 GYLVETQAESGS

-1174 PTWGAIGL
+1174 PTWGSIGL

-1187 TDVEQR
+1187 TEVEQR
-1193 GAVQMFA
+1193 GDVQMFA
-1200 LPIQEELLTTRLTN
+1200 LPIPEHLLATRLTD
-1214 LGLHEDIDVSSL
+1214 LGLPEDLDVASL

-1247 FEINPLRVTD
+1247 FEVNPLRITD

>member
-25 QKRPDWAVEIWER
+25 QMRPDWAVEIWER

-50 FSDRTVERL
+50 FSDRTVELL

-71 ESFQSWTDIEIST
+71 ENFQSWTDIEIST
-84 PNGFTRTGGHGFSA
+84 SNGFMRTGGHGFSA

-117 PVHYES
+117 TVHYES

-147 VREHWRSQFDTE
+147 VREHWHSQFDTD
-159 IRQGAARFIWFATP
+159 IRLGAARFIWFATP

-297 AMEDAYALAEALT
+297 AMEDANALAEALT

-330 SRIQEL
+330 GRIQEL

-353 DINTFSVNFLS
+353 DIHTFSVNFLS
-364 RTGRETI
+364 RTGRETVD
-371 EHLQT
+371 HLQK
-376 RDAAFASEVIDSD
+376 RDAAFANEVIDSD
-389 FLDRELSI
+389 FLDRELTI
-397 SSDITLSSRRAL
+397 SSDMTASSRRAL
-409 LLDASDKQLPHV
+409 LLDASDKQLPDV
-421 INALQQVLP
+421 IDALQEVLP
-430 SRSLV
+430 SQSLV
-435 IVQHGDTETLKLIK
+435 IVRHGDTETLKLIK
-449 TSLRQQNPVIA
+449 TSLHHPIIA
-460 HMSEQTGEHFENIP
+460 HMSEHTGEHFENIP
-474 DLRLTTTVDGEAPDS
+474 DLRLTTTVDEAAPNN

-506 KEILEL
+506 KEILGL
-512 ARQAQGKGARLLF
+512 ARQAQGKGARLLLV
-525 IEAAE
+525 EAAE

-537 LLTHAGVVLR
+537 LLTHAGIMLR

-558 CGSDAEGLLHLNAG
+558 CASDAEGLIHLNAG

-579 HIGPHYFRKAHDALA
+579 YIGPHYFRKTHDALA
-594 LQALLEPRGIVVV
+594 LQALLKPRGIVVV

-616 GHVLLRNLDA
+616 GHVLLRNLDS
-626 FKGTVIGLSRHAGN
+626 FKGTVIGLSRHRGN
-640 VHGRTIVADAQEIPD
+640 IHGRTIVADAQEIPN

-664 PSSVVPSSLELLARR
+664 PNSAVPSSLELLARR

-708 IAAKYGIRVLGPNTA
+708 IAHKYGIRVLGPNTA

-742 LTPGAVAVVAQSAGV
+742 LTPGSVAVVAQSAGV
-757 AHAAALALEQEGLG
+757 AHAAALALQQEGLG

-789 IQTTAL
+789 IEATAL
-795 SGQYD
+795 NGQYD

-819 RKSSRAVPVVVLK
+819 RKSSREVPVVVLK

-846 GAMAGDWAVAQSLLT
+846 GAIAGDWAVAQSLLT

-871 GDLIN
+871 GDLVN

-881 SLIRLHQ
+881 SLIRLHP
-888 SGALTT
+888 SDAPTT

-922 PFESTIESELRSL
+922 PFESTVEGELRSL

-945 VDTGRPSGT
+945 VDTGRPSDT

-964 DPRIDVVA
+964 DPGIDVVA
-972 TYVLQ
+972 TYVLL

-990 AGLTATAPIVAASGG
+990 ARLTAAAPIVAASGG
-1005 LHADFASTRDS
+1005 LHADFAATRDS

-1029 DAAIGAWA
+1029 DAAIGVWA

-1042 DAAALRRAEAP
+1042 DAAALRRKDAP
-1053 NESIPPP
+1053 NARISPSQ
-1060 RAGLPLPRNEAETKD
+1060 AGLPLPTNEAETKD

-1086 FFVCPTREDAITAF
+1086 FFVCPTREDAIAAF

-1105 SGDSAVVKVLSREIA
+1105 SGDFAVVKVLSREIA

-1131 LKTAS
+1131 LKSAS
-1136 KLESALN
+1136 EFEDALN

-1153 GYLVETQAEDGP
+1153 GYLVETQAESGS

-1174 PTWGAIGL
+1174 PTWGSIGL

-1187 TDVEQR
+1187 TEVEQR
-1193 GAVQMFA
+1193 GDVQMFA
-1200 LPIQEELLTTRLTN
+1200 LPIPEHLLATRLTD
-1214 LGLHEDIDVSSL
+1214 LGLPEDIDVASL

-1234 NALVSWSGSGATS
+1234 KALASWSGSGATS
-1247 FEINPLRVTD
+1247 FEVNPLRVTD